1 MVGPAVPELLLSF
14 CRQVSLAM
22 DYLASKSFIH
32 RDLAARNVLVT
43 EQKTCKVTNNL
54 KQ

>member
-14 CRQVSLAM
+14 CRQVGSAM

-43 EQKTCKVTNNL
+43 KQKICKVTNNL